1 MCANT
6 VISYLLLHSNP
17 ETLDLFKHCVTRWEF
32 FSSKNVFVMYFSA
45 KQIFC
50 LNIQYSDRQ
59 WIPGEPLTMPAAFQ
73 NARTVDCQLPNDG
86 QQSDVMDVVDDKPI
100 ARWQI
105 KVLSEMSDI
114 HLQIF
119 LLRWKCIM

>member
-1 MCANT
+1 M
-6 VISYLLLHSNP
+6 
-17 ETLDLFKHCVTRWEF
+17 
-32 FSSKNVFVMYFSA
+32 MYFSE

-59 WIPGEPLTMPAAFQ
+59 WIPGEHLTVPAAFQ
-73 NARTVDCQLPNDG
+73 NARTVECQLPSDG

-105 KVLSEMSDI
+105 KVLSEISNI
-114 HLQIF
+114 HLQMF
-119 LLRWKCIM
+119 LLG

>member
-1 MCANT
+1 
-6 VISYLLLHSNP
+6 
-17 ETLDLFKHCVTRWEF
+17 
-32 FSSKNVFVMYFSA
+32 MYFSE

-105 KVLSEMSDI
+105 KVLSKISNTSCRYYP
-114 HLQIF
+114 LFNGTKGRSQ
-119 LLRWKCIM
+119 LA

>member
-1 MCANT
+1 M
-6 VISYLLLHSNP
+6 
-17 ETLDLFKHCVTRWEF
+17 
-32 FSSKNVFVMYFSA
+32 MYFSE
-45 KQIFC
+45 KQTFC

-86 QQSDVMDVVDDKPI
+86 LQSDVMDMVDDKPI

-105 KVLSEMSDI
+105 KVLSEISNI

-119 LLRWKCIM
+119 LLRKIHHVYIILYLMVLKGEVSLLNLGSQSCT